1 MVNIYAVKNN
11 NVDSKS
17 RNRPS
22 RKDFEGFNVLEQ
34 SKIERYFT
42 DYLEKLERATP
53 PAPEKQFHQLL
64 AKIKD

>member
-22 RKDFEGFNVLEQ
+22 RKDVKEFNALEQ
-34 SKIERYFT
+34 SNIERYFA
-42 DYLEKLERATP
+42 DYLGKLERATP
-53 PAPEKQFHQLL
+53 PAPEKQFYQLL